1 MTMEPVRYRDSTCDS
16 RWREPRYGEVKD
28 SLFTHLLMGCVSGHA
43 CVGVCRMLVLY
54 ATHQGGGQKDSASS
68 SDCS

>member
-28 SLFTHLLMGCVSGHA
+28 SLFTHLLMGCVSVAG
-43 CVGVCRMLVLY
+43 MLALV
-54 ATHQGGGQKDSASS
+54 SAG
-68 SDCS
+68 C